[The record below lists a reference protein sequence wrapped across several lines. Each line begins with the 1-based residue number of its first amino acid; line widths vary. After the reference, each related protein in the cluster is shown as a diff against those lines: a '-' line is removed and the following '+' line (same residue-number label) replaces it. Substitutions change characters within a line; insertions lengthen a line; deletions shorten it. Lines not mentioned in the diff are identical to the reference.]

1 MSAKRGLDFMHGL
14 VEDMCA
20 IDPLARPQIDNVVER
35 FEILCKALPASSL
48 KARLRSKKEGVLK
61 SVSLDVAHWS
71 KQLR

>member
-14 VEDMCA
+14 VEEMCS
-20 IDPLARPQIDNVVER
+20 IDPLARPRIDNVVER
-35 FEILCKALPASSL
+35 FEILCKTLPASAL

-61 SVSLDVAHWS
+61 AVSLDVAHWS